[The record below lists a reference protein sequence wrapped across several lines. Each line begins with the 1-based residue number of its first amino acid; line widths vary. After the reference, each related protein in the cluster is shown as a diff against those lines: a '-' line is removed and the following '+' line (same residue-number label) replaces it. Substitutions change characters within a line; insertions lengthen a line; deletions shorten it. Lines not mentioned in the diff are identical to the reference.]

1 MSDAILTQGTKL
13 QRGNGDGP
21 PETFT
26 DVAEVLDFDGPGG
39 ESSEI
44 EVTHLQST
52 AKEYKIGLKDPG
64 DFTFNVNLIPDD
76 ASQLGLQSDHD
87 TRVTRNFKLILSDG
101 TVGTFA
107 ALVRRFRRSGAKDDV
122 VKANITLRITG
133 DIAWS

>member
-1 MSDAILTQGTKL
+1 MSDAIITQDTLL
-13 QRGNGDGP
+13 QRGNNDGP

-26 DVAEVLDFDGPGG
+26 EVAEVLDFDGPGG
-39 ESSEI
+39 EASEI
-44 EVTHLQST
+44 DVTHLRST

-76 ASQLGLQSDHD
+76 AGQLGLQSDHD
-87 TRVTRNFKLILSDG
+87 TRVQRNFRLTLSDG
-101 TVGTFA
+101 TRADFA
-107 ALVRRFRRSGAKDDV
+107 AFVRRFRRTGGKDDV